1 MVKIAPWELRADG
14 LWTRPLI
21 GPERMFDQWLELDG
35 WTEWMGAVIFTVAP
49 SLTPKIN
56 STDSIKTWFN
66 KAIALICLQKPSLL
80 ATIHR
85 GQHDSVP
92 AKSRDFIY
100 TPLQSDNDLAERIA
114 QRTTILYTDKSA
126 NEGLKSLTDE
136 FYSSPEKR
144 ISIESGTHLIHISLV
159 VSSADPST
167 FAVAIRCNHA
177 LNDFWSGT
185 AILDNILCRL
195 SDGLATNLPFPSYT
209 STTTSSLHPCYL
221 DILQQPLGTTP
232 MNQEAQEKAQQLL
245 GANLANITMC
255 PITEE
260 SSKDVP
266 GTDYAVRRQVYSE
279 DLTKKIINICKARGV
294 TVTALLTALQSFAL
308 LKTFP
313 PQSLPC
319 SVASPICVSNRLKH
333 TSLAYQDQA
342 DSSSQKPIHQTFKEA
357 ADVGPVM
364 ATTFLV
370 SPFEVGPFLKKED
383 VSIDSQQWFNDVWEV
398 TRNVSQATEDAVKSD
413 ISEHVDWTQ
422 GPAAF
427 GGVAHAM
434 EAMKAGHLPSPP
446 GMFTP
451 LSSAGLMDGTH
462 LQGTYGK
469 DDRGDGPAVKLD
481 DFSFYSRV
489 SNLFG
494 PQTWAWTA
502 LGKLNTILVMP
513 DPRIRSVPNIQWWDL
528 FNASIDSIAND
539 SLE

>member
-1 MVKIAPWELRADG
+1 MADIAPWKLRADG
-14 LWTRPLI
+14 LWTRPLM

-49 SLTPKIN
+49 SHTPKVESKDN
-56 STDSIKTWFN
+56 VEAWFN
-66 KAIALICLQKPSLL
+66 KAITLICIQKPSLL
-80 ATIHR
+80 ATIQR
-85 GQHDSVP
+85 GQQDSVP

-100 TPLQSDNDLAERIA
+100 TPLESDSELAERIA
-114 QRTTILYTDKSA
+114 QRTTVLHTNKSA
-126 NEGLKSLTDE
+126 KEGLKSLTDE

-144 ISIESGTHLIHISLV
+144 ISIELGSRLIHLSLV
-159 VSSADPST
+159 VSSSEPGT
-167 FAVAIRCNHA
+167 FALAIRCNHA
-177 LNDFWSGT
+177 LNDFWSGA
-185 AILDNILCRL
+185 AILDNILTRL
-195 SDGLATNLPFPSYT
+195 SNGLAEDLPLPSYT
-209 STTTSSLHPCYL
+209 SVSTSSLHPCYL
-221 DILQQPLGTTP
+221 DILQQPLGDAP
-232 MNQEAQEKAQQLL
+232 MNKEDQEKAKQLL

-255 PITEE
+255 PITEK
-260 SSKDVP
+260 STKNPP
-266 GTDYAVRRQVYSE
+266 GTDYAVRRQMYSE
-279 DLTKKIINICKARGV
+279 DLTKRIIKICKARGV
-294 TVTALLTALQSFAL
+294 TVTALLTALQAFAL

-319 SVASPICVSNRLKH
+319 SVASPICVSNRLKQ
-333 TSLAYQDQA
+333 TSLAYGRNGDA
-342 DSSSQKPIHQTFKEA
+342 ASQKPNHQTFKEA
-357 ADVGPVM
+357 ADIGPVM

-370 SPFEVGPFLKKED
+370 SPFEVGAFLKKDD
-383 VSIDSQQWFNDVWEV
+383 VTIGSQGWLNDVWEV
-398 TRNVSQATEDAVKSD
+398 TKSVSLATEDAVKSN

-434 EAMKAGHLPSPP
+434 EAMKAGHLTSPP

-451 LSSAGLMDGTH
+451 LSSP
-462 LQGTYGK
+462 GTYGK
-469 DDRGDGPAVKLD
+469 DDQGDSPALKLD

-513 DPRIRSVPNIQWWDL
+513 DPRIRSVPNLQWWDL

-539 SLE
+539 SSE

>member
-1 MVKIAPWELRADG
+1 MADIAPWKLRADG
-14 LWTRPLI
+14 LWARPLI

-49 SLTPKIN
+49 SLTPKVESRDN
-56 STDSIKTWFN
+56 VEAWFN
-66 KAIALICLQKPSLL
+66 KAVTLICIQKPSLL
-80 ATIHR
+80 ATIQR
-85 GQHDSVP
+85 GQQHSVP
-92 AKSRDFIY
+92 DKSRDFIY
-100 TPLQSDNDLAERIA
+100 TPVESDNDLVERIA
-114 QRTTILYTDKSA
+114 QRTTILHTNNSA
-126 NEGLKSLTDE
+126 KEGLKSLTDE
-136 FYSSPEKR
+136 FYSSSEKR
-144 ISIESGTHLIHISLV
+144 ISIELGSHLIHVSLV
-159 VSSADPST
+159 VSSSEPGT
-167 FAVAIRCNHA
+167 FALAIRCNHA
-177 LNDFWSGT
+177 LNDFWSGS
-185 AILDNILCRL
+185 AILDNIISSL
-195 SDGLATNLPFPSYT
+195 SNGLVENLPLPSYT
-209 STTTSSLHPCYL
+209 SVSTSSLHPCYL
-221 DILQQPLGTTP
+221 DILQQPLGDAP
-232 MNQEAQEKAQQLL
+232 MDQEDQEKAKQLL

-260 SSKDVP
+260 SANDIP

-279 DLTKKIINICKARGV
+279 DLTKRIIKTCKTRGV
-294 TVTALLTALQSFAL
+294 TVTALLTALQAFAL

-319 SVASPICVSNRLKH
+319 SVASPICVSNRLKQ
-333 TSLAYQDQA
+333 TSLAYGHNGDA
-342 DSSSQKPIHQTFKEA
+342 ASQKSVHQIFREA
-357 ADVGPVM
+357 ADIGPVM

-370 SPFEVGPFLKKED
+370 SPFEVGPFLKNDD
-383 VSIDSQQWFNDVWEV
+383 VTIGSQEWFKHVWEV
-398 TRNVSQATEDAVKSD
+398 TKSVSLATEDAVKSN

-434 EAMKAGHLPSPP
+434 EAMKAGHLTSPP

-451 LSSAGLMDGTH
+451 LSSPGLLDGTH

-469 DDRGDGPAVKLD
+469 VDQGYSPALKLD

-513 DPRIRSVPNIQWWDL
+513 DPRIRSVPNLEWWDL
-528 FNASIDSIAND
+528 FNASIDSIVND
-539 SLE
+539 SSE

>member
-1 MVKIAPWELRADG
+1 MADIAPWKMRADG
-14 LWTRPLI
+14 LWARPLI

-49 SLTPKIN
+49 SLTPKVESRDN
-56 STDSIKTWFN
+56 VEAWFN
-66 KAIALICLQKPSLL
+66 KAVTLICIQKPSLL
-80 ATIHR
+80 STIQR
-85 GQHDSVP
+85 GQQHSVP
-92 AKSRDFIY
+92 DKSRDFIY
-100 TPLQSDNDLAERIA
+100 TPVESDNDLVERIA
-114 QRTTILYTDKSA
+114 QRTTILHTNNSA
-126 NEGLKSLTDE
+126 KEGLKSLTDE

-144 ISIESGTHLIHISLV
+144 ISIELGSHLIHVSLV
-159 VSSADPST
+159 MSSSEPGT
-167 FAVAIRCNHA
+167 FALAIRCNHA
-177 LNDFWSGT
+177 LNDFWSGS
-185 AILDNILCRL
+185 AILDNILSSL
-195 SDGLATNLPFPSYT
+195 SNGLVEDLPLPSYT
-209 STTTSSLHPCYL
+209 SVSTSSLHPCYL
-221 DILQQPLGTTP
+221 DILQQPLGDAP
-232 MNQEAQEKAQQLL
+232 MDQEDQEKAKQLL

-260 SSKDVP
+260 STNDLP

-279 DLTKKIINICKARGV
+279 DLTKRIIKLCKARGV
-294 TVTALLTALQSFAL
+294 TVTALLTSLQAFAL

-319 SVASPICVSNRLKH
+319 SVASPICVSNRLEQ
-333 TSLAYQDQA
+333 TSLAYGHNGDA
-342 DSSSQKPIHQTFKEA
+342 ASQKSVHQIFREA
-357 ADVGPVM
+357 ADIGPVM

-370 SPFEVGPFLKKED
+370 SPFEVGPFLKNDD
-383 VSIDSQQWFNDVWEV
+383 VTIGSQEWFKDVWEV
-398 TRNVSQATEDAVKSD
+398 TKSVSLATEDAVKSN

-434 EAMKAGHLPSPP
+434 EAMKAGHLTSPP

-451 LSSAGLMDGTH
+451 LSSPGLLDGTH

-469 DDRGDGPAVKLD
+469 DDQGYSPALKLD

-513 DPRIRSVPNIQWWDL
+513 DPRIRSVPNLEWWDL
-528 FNASIDSIAND
+528 FNASIDSIVND
-539 SLE
+539 SSE

>member
-1 MVKIAPWELRADG
+1 MAKVASWDLRADG
-14 LWTRPLI
+14 LWTRPMV

-49 SLTPKIN
+49 TLTPKID
-56 STDSIKTWFN
+56 SRDSIKTWFN
-66 KAIALICLQKPSLL
+66 KAIALVCLQKPSLL

-85 GQHDSVP
+85 GQHESVP

-100 TPLQSDNDLAERIA
+100 TPLKSDNDLAERIA
-114 QRTTILYTDKSA
+114 QQTTILHTDKSA
-126 NEGLKSLTDE
+126 KEGLKSLTDE
-136 FYSSPEKR
+136 FYSTPEKR
-144 ISIESGTHLIHISLV
+144 ISIELGAHLIHISLV
-159 VSSADPST
+159 VSSSEPGT
-167 FAVAIRCNHA
+167 FAVGIRCNHA
-177 LNDFWSGT
+177 LNDFWSGA

-195 SDGLATNLPFPSYT
+195 SGGLVDNGLYLSSYT
-209 STTTSSLHPCYL
+209 STSPFSLHPCYL
-221 DILQQPLGTTP
+221 DILQQPLGNTP
-232 MNQEAQEKAQQLL
+232 MDQEAQEKAKKLL
-245 GANLANITMC
+245 EANLANITMC
-255 PITEE
+255 PITEQ
-260 SSKDVP
+260 SYKDSP

-279 DLTKKIINICKARGV
+279 DLTKRIINICKARGV
-294 TVTALLTALQSFAL
+294 TVTALLTALQAFAL

-333 TSLAYQDQA
+333 TSVANQD
-342 DSSSQKPIHQTFKEA
+342 S
-357 ADVGPVM
+357 VM

-370 SPFEVGPFLKKED
+370 SPFEVGPFLKKDD
-383 VSIDSQQWFNDVWEV
+383 VSVGSQQWFKDVWEV
-398 TRNVSQATEDAVKSD
+398 TGNVSQATEDAVKSD

-434 EAMKAGHLPSPP
+434 EAMKAGHLPLPP

-451 LSSAGLMDGTH
+451 LSSAGLLDGTH
-462 LQGTYGK
+462 LRGTYGK
-469 DDRGDGPAVKLD
+469 DERGDGPALKLD

-513 DPRIRSVPNIQWWDL
+513 DPRIRSVPNIEWWGL
-528 FNASIDSIAND
+528 FNASINSMGND
-539 SLE
+539 SSE